1 MDTLQRKRDII
12 KMTLTIIHNN
22 QKQEKQIPVSWDG
35 VTFDQ
40 FLKLGECGSD
50 KIKVLSL
57 FTGIDYETLKKSK
70 VVGLDS
76 VLAALSFLEKA
87 PEPRI
92 PKTIL
97 GYPVP
102 DNLEFE
108 QVQQYLDI
116 KNYLE
121 ESKAKTP
128 QQQLEQYTLYC
139 AVYAVPHWK
148 QGQYS
153 WEHTEKLAPL
163 FLNAPCTEVMGIGN
177 FTLAKLIGLK
187 HDIKINYHPQGSV
200 MQRFRLAIKG
210 YRLRME
216 AFFQS
221 LISKRKQ
228 D

>member
-1 MDTLQRKRDII
+1 
-12 KMTLTIIHNN
+12 MTLTIIHNN
-22 QKQEKQIPVSWDG
+22 QKQENQIPISWDQ
-35 VTFDQ
+35 VTFGH

-50 KIKVLSL
+50 KIKVLAL

-70 VVGLDS
+70 VIGLDS
-76 VLAALSFLEKA
+76 VLAALSFLEKV
-87 PEPRI
+87 PEPRV

-102 DNLEFE
+102 ENLEFH
-108 QVQQYLDI
+108 QVQQYLDL

-121 ESKAKTP
+121 ESRTKTP
-128 QQQLEQYTLYC
+128 EEQLAQYTLYC

-148 QGQYS
+148 QGEYDF
-153 WEHTEKLAPL
+153 TYAEKLAPL
-163 FLNAPCTEVMGIGN
+163 FLTAPCTEVMGIGN

-200 MQRFRLAIKG
+200 MQRFRLVIKG

-221 LISKRKQ
+221 LTLRKERA
-228 D
+228 